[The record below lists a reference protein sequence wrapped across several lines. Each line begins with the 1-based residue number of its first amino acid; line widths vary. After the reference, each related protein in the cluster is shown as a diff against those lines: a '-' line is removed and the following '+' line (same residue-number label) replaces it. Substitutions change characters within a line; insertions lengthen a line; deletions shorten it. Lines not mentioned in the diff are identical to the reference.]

1 MKIQLA
7 RLYRG
12 GRFYGFGIAVNGH
25 FLNGLTSVIIN
36 TETRGIPTLAVR
48 EKKICEI
55 WGYKG
60 CFKIAAKGFN
70 NKPPKEN

>member
-48 EKKICEI
+48 EKRYVKTGVI
-55 WGYKG
+55 KAVL
-60 CFKIAAKGFN
+60 K
-70 NKPPKEN
+70 